1 MDYDG
6 EFPAVGLY
14 NVCNDYHSYETTFK
28 IGFKYVQ
35 LEVTKAM
42 VCVCLGKLCREKFLQ
57 RVSSFVM
64 LEQDSETRI
73 RNFFLPWCAVVIRF
87 GPSKH

>member
-42 VCVCLGKLCREKFLQ
+42 VCMPRKA
-57 RVSSFVM
+57 S
-64 LEQDSETRI
+64 
-73 RNFFLPWCAVVIRF
+73 
-87 GPSKH
+87 

>member
-42 VCVCLGKLCREKFLQ
+42 VCMPRKASWREIPNFQ
-57 RVSSFVM
+57 GSF
-64 LEQDSETRI
+64 STSI
-73 RNFFLPWCAVVIRF
+73 
-87 GPSKH
+87 PSKGFIICHV

>member
-42 VCVCLGKLCREKFLQ
+42 VCMPRKASERE
-57 RVSSFVM
+57 
-64 LEQDSETRI
+64 I
-73 RNFFLPWCAVVIRF
+73 
-87 GPSKH
+87 PSKGFIICHVGARLGNQN